1 MRIIKLVIFATII
14 MSSQMLSAQ
23 EKSTL
28 IVGTTA
34 HIGNGE
40 VIRDAAIGFRNGKID
55 LVTAIDYRLDTT
67 KYEVIIRLNGQHSYP
82 GFISPNNVL
91 GLLEIDAVRATRD
104 ANEVGNIT
112 PQVRSL
118 VAYNTDSKIIPT
130 VRSNGVLI
138 VQSTPQGGRISGTS
152 SIFNL
157 DGWNWEDAVL
167 KMDDAIHINWPSV
180 YNRKWEN
187 GTITYKENKEF
198 ENQVNELVTFFKNA
212 EAYTKSDFILET
224 NLRFEA
230 MRPVFTGD
238 KKVFIHANNAKEL
251 SSAIYFIREQKVK
264 SPVLVGA
271 YDALLVADLL
281 VDYKI
286 PLVLRRVHE
295 LPLRED
301 DAVDIPYQLPAL
313 LAEKGVKF
321 CLQNDG
327 SMQAMGT
334 RNLPFYAGTA
344 AAHGLDREEALKSIS
359 LHAAQILGID
369 QQVGS
374 LELGKRATLF
384 VSEGDALDMRTN
396 QLSAAFV
403 NGKMIDL
410 GSHQRDLYERYMK
423 KYGLEPN

>member
-1 MRIIKLVIFATII
+1 
-14 MSSQMLSAQ
+14 MLSAQ

-212 EAYTKSDFILET
+212 KAYTKSDFILET

-230 MRPVFTGD
+230 MRPVFKGD

-344 AAHGLDREEALKSIS
+344 AAYGLDREEALKSIS

>member
-1 MRIIKLVIFATII
+1 
-14 MSSQMLSAQ
+14 MSSQMLNAQ

-28 IVGTTA
+28 IIGTTA

-91 GLLEIDAVRATRD
+91 GLVEIDAVRATRD

-286 PLVLRRVHE
+286 PVVLRRVHE

-301 DAVDIPYQLPAL
+301 DAVDLPYQLPAL

-374 LELGKRATLF
+374 LEPGKRATLF

-403 NGKMIDL
+403 SGKMIDL